1 MRRIKRVC
9 PTQAGARITFDIV
22 WDTEGSDVPDL
33 AQVHDVIADHL
44 TRIVDD
50 LDDLDGLL
58 VENVHD
64 DSQESL
70 TVVPLEITE
79 YYYPDLEEGD
89 DNEA

>member
-1 MRRIKRVC
+1 MVRVKRVC
-9 PTQAGARITFDIV
+9 PTQEGARITFDIV

-44 TRIVDD
+44 TRIVED

-58 VENVHD
+58 VENVHE

-79 YYYPDLEEGD
+79 YYYPTWEDEE
-89 DNEA
+89 NEG